1 MGRVQGVPQAVDDAM
16 LAAVVRG
23 AGDAMGIIDETGVI
37 HYVNEFGARHFGFT
51 PDELVG
57 TNFVDL
63 THPDD
68 LERNIEMMVTSAEED
83 EGRDWFSPPVLTR
96 ARQRGGGYCF
106 VSVTGSVVARTDE
119 HVYLSILLR
128 PADDFVAMHAALRAT
143 IDSSEPDEV
152 LERILEIVRW
162 QQDRPFVCLVR
173 RVDGELR
180 LLGDDLP
187 RDLCGEAWATGS
199 PWDEAWKGEPSR
211 GTAGEL
217 PPELRDIAVEHG
229 LHQFWIRPVQRA
241 GHDVAAVFTLWYPT
255 AGRSLLAWELTID
268 FMIDATS
275 VALAYHDQRVQ
286 LEHVARHDAL
296 TGLPNR
302 RAFLGAIADLVAVA
316 HGAGAIE
323 PVSGIADHEPCA
335 VLYIDLDGFKPVNDR
350 FGHSAGDAILAAV
363 GDRLR
368 MIVSPAD
375 LVARLGGD
383 EFCILRRN
391 TTTDDAVALADHVLA
406 ELAKP
411 FPFVAGDVVDNSAAV
426 APARRSQ
433 PVVGDQMFASIGAS
447 IGIAV
452 GRSTDADGLVG
463 RADRALY
470 TAKSLGGRTTHLA
483 D

>member
-1 MGRVQGVPQAVDDAM
+1 M

-51 PDELVG
+51 PEELIG
-57 TNFVDL
+57 TNFVEL

-68 LERNIEMMVTSAEED
+68 LERNIEMMVTSAEAD
-83 EGRDWFSPPVLTR
+83 EGGDWFSPPVLTR

-119 HVYLSILLR
+119 HVFLSILLR

-143 IDSSEPDEV
+143 IDSSAPDDV

-173 RVDGELR
+173 RVDGELT
-180 LLGDDLP
+180 LLGDELP
-187 RDLCGEAWATGS
+187 RELCGEAWGPGS
-199 PWDEAWKGEPSR
+199 PWDDAWRGEASR
-211 GTAGEL
+211 GTAADLPAEL
-217 PPELRDIAVEHG
+217 QAVAAEHG
-229 LHQFWIRPVQRA
+229 LHHYWIRPAQRA

-275 VALAYHDQRVQ
+275 VALAYHEQQRQ
-286 LEHVARHDAL
+286 LAHLASHDAL

-302 RAFLGAIADLVAVA
+302 RAFMGAIAEMV
-316 HGAGAIE
+316 AGADDPFDAAE
-323 PVSGIADHEPCA
+323 TCA
-335 VLYIDLDGFKPVNDR
+335 VLYIDLDGFKPVNDS
-350 FGHSAGDAILAAV
+350 FGHGAGDAILAAV

-368 MIVSPAD
+368 MTVAVGD

-391 TTTDDAVALADHVLA
+391 TSTEEAIVLA
-406 ELAKP
+406 ELLLAEMARP
-411 FPFVAGDVVDNSAAV
+411 FPFVAGAAIDNAAAA

-433 PVVGDQMFASIGAS
+433 PVVGDLLSASIGAS

-452 GRSTDADGLVG
+452 GQRTDVEDLVG